1 MDFTELKQNLERNGF
16 SVSIFET
23 ARDAAEYLD
32 KSIDN
37 KTVGMGGSMT
47 LEKMGVYE
55 KLLLHNT
62 VYWHQKP
69 SDKSSAE
76 IKNAASLA
84 DVYLSSVNGIAKT
97 GELINIDG
105 AGNRASATYHGHERV
120 YLVAGK
126 NKVADDYE
134 NALYRARN
142 VAAPL
147 NAKRLNRKTPCA
159 VNADKCYNC
168 NSPERICCGLS
179 VFWKAP
185 LACKYE
191 VVLINEDLGF

>member
-1 MDFTELKQNLERNGF
+1 MDFTQLKRNLENNGF
-16 SVSIFET
+16 TVSVFKN
-23 ARDAAEYLD
+23 AADAAEYLN
-32 KSIDN
+32 KNIDG

-47 LEKMGVYE
+47 LDKMGVYE
-55 KLLLHNT
+55 KLLSHNT

-69 SDKSSAE
+69 SNISPNE
-76 IKNAASLA
+76 IKKAASFA
-84 DVYLSSVNGIAKT
+84 DVYLSSVNAIAKT

-105 AGNRASATYHGHERV
+105 AGNRVAATYYGHEKV

-126 NKVADDYE
+126 NKIADDYE
-134 NALYRARN
+134 SAVYRARN
-142 VAAPL
+142 VASPL

-179 VFWKAP
+179 VFLKAP
-185 LACKYE
+185 LACEYE
-191 VVLINEDLGF
+191 VVLIDENLGF